1 MKFLFTP
8 EYFQN
13 LSAALIDNTN
23 VFQRLKSQ
31 YGADL
36 IYIPSKLKYSSAIA
50 SLQQVYLIC
59 PEELIFNAFEEL
71 IDFMSL
77 AQGKTVN

>member
-1 MKFLFTP
+1 MKFLLKL

-13 LSAALIDNTN
+13 LSAVLIDDAN
-23 VFQRLKSQ
+23 VFQRLKSK

-36 IYIPSKLKYSSAIA
+36 IFIPSKSKYSSAIA

-77 AQGKTVN
+77 TRGKTVN